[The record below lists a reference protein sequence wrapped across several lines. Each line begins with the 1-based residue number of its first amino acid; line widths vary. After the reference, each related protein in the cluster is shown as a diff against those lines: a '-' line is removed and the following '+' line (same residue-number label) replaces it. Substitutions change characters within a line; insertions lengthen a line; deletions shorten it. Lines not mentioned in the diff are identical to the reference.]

1 MRIIKLDLDK
11 YTKEQQ
17 LEKMKE
23 EMNEVVEAFSE
34 ESDSRVIEEIWDLIQ
49 ACFGLLF
56 MYCSSKMLFV
66 TTYILHTI
74 KMQGRHNEGRIHIEE
89 EMDI

>member
-1 MRIIKLDLDK
+1 
-11 YTKEQQ
+11 
-17 LEKMKE
+17 
-23 EMNEVVEAFSE
+23 
-34 ESDSRVIEEIWDLIQ
+34 
-49 ACFGLLF
+49 
-56 MYCSSKMLFV
+56 MLFV